1 MRPRHKADIDRAF
14 GRTMMWVCLCMVAI
28 FFIAYVS
35 HCIHTP
41 IEEPT
46 QEEVGVREARGQW
59 QELQLK
65 TLEDSIHEF
74 EDGF

>member
-1 MRPRHKADIDRAF
+1 MKAKHKADIDRAF
-14 GRTMMWVCLCMVAI
+14 GRTMMWVCLLMVVI
-28 FFIAYVS
+28 LCIAYVS
-35 HCIHTP
+35 NCIHSP
-41 IEEPT
+41 KEEPP
-46 QEEVGVREARGQW
+46 QDEVGVREARGQW

>member
-1 MRPRHKADIDRAF
+1 
-14 GRTMMWVCLCMVAI
+14 MVAI
-28 FFIAYVS
+28 FFIAYVNN
-35 HCIHTP
+35 CIHTP
-41 IEEPT
+41 VEEPT
-46 QEEVGVREARGQW
+46 QEEVGVRDLRGQW